1 VVFTLGEAM
10 RRLGSILL
18 GLAATLTVA
27 AGVILHGCRDNPA
40 PTSPEFASTKTGRT
54 LTVTGAGTGGGHV
67 TAPPVFEDPRPIEL
81 SPAIVWLLC

>member
-1 VVFTLGEAM
+1 M

-40 PTSPEFASTKTGRT
+40 PTSPEFASAKTGRT

-67 TAPPVFEDPRPIEL
+67 TAPQVLEVPPLDCYINAGTYNPDNCTKTYP
-81 SPAIVWLLC
+81 